1 VPAPAPWHL
10 DGETLVPVAQALRLD
25 WLTPPSPA
33 ARSPGD
39 RLGRGL
45 GRVLRLAGQALFAAE
60 GTFYLPFTVL
70 MLLLVLLALT
80 R

>member
-1 VPAPAPWHL
+1 
-10 DGETLVPVAQALRLD
+10 
-25 WLTPPSPA
+25 
-33 ARSPGD
+33 
-39 RLGRGL
+39 
-45 GRVLRLAGQALFAAE
+45 VLRLAGQTLFAAE